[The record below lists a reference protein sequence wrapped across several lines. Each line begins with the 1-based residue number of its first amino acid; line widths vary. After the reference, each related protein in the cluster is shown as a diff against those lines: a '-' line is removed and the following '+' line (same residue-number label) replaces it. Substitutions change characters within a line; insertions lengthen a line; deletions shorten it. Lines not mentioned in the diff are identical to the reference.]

1 MVRNGDVDHD
11 DPHDV
16 VVDPDKG
23 FTAIFQGMGI
33 IHTAKKYIA
42 DELLKKKTLERQIEL
57 GRQLTHR
64 ENQQIRQQV
73 ETESKTMNLNQV
85 CLCFQA
91 YTVDSN
97 RLFKKLCEPVY
108 SHPINNMSK
117 LILFYSHIKI
127 IQILS

>member
-16 VVDPDKG
+16 VVSSDKG

-42 DELLKKKTLERQIEL
+42 DELLKKKVLERQIET
-57 GRQLTHR
+57 GRELTHR
-64 ENQQIRQQV
+64 ENQQIKQQV
-73 ETESKTMNLNQV
+73 EQESKTMNLNQV

-91 YTVDSN
+91 YTIDGN
-97 RLFKKLCEPVY
+97 TMWKKLCDPVY
-108 SHPINNMSK
+108 SNPINNMSE
-117 LILFYSHIKI
+117 LILFIY
-127 IQILS
+127 